1 MQRYEFIL
9 YFIAFARNNCF
20 YKGVKGIMGKG
31 VSGDEL
37 RSYGEKELRC
47 YGGKELRSY
56 EV

>member
-1 MQRYEFIL
+1 LQRYEFIL

>member
-1 MQRYEFIL
+1 
-9 YFIAFARNNCF
+9 
-20 YKGVKGIMGKG
+20 MGKG